1 MNRIMLDLETLG
13 TSAGCVVATIGAV
26 RFTPHGILESKYLR
40 LSIHQQQRDGLHID
54 ADTVL
59 WWMRRDDA
67 SRAELTAG
75 DRAMPTQALC
85 QLSDWMLHEGPV
97 DELWGNGAD
106 FDCVILAALYRKLL
120 PGAKLPWRYSA
131 HRCFRTMAALYP
143 QVKMEREGTHHNAL
157 DDAISQAKHLQ
168 RLMAALIP

>member
-26 RFTPHGILESKYLR
+26 RFTPHEILDSIYLR
-40 LSIHQQQRDGLHID
+40 LDIRQQQRDGLHID

-59 WWMRRDDA
+59 WWLKRDEA
-67 SRAELTAG
+67 ARAELTAG
-75 DRAMPTQALC
+75 DVQRPTQALTA
-85 QLSDWMLHEGPV
+85 LADWMRSAGQV

-106 FDCVILAALYRKLL
+106 FDCVILAAMYRQLL
-120 PGAKLPWRYSA
+120 SGAFLPWRYSA

-143 QVKMEREGTHHNAL
+143 QVQMEREGTHHNAL

-168 RLMAALIP
+168 RIWPLSA